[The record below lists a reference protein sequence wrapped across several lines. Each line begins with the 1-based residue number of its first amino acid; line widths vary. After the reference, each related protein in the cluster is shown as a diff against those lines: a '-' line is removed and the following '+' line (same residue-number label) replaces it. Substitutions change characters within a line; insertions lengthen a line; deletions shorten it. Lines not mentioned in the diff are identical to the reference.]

1 MQRLIWTIV
10 AAFAMTLVFGPIMIP
25 WLKRLKFGQTIYDL
39 GPESHK
45 KKQGTPTMGGL
56 VFAAPAL
63 IAAIAF
69 SYGEARF
76 EYTLMIAVSA
86 LGFGLIGFV
95 DDFIKVKLKRSLG
108 LTPMQKVVPQ
118 LILSLSL
125 AFWAYKSDTI
135 GSTLTVPFFNVE
147 WELGW
152 LYIPVMMFVMVGT
165 VNSANL
171 LDGLDGL
178 LSGCSMI
185 DFITMMIICLCMAV
199 ADPSNASNLLNTA
212 IFAGAMAGALMGFL
226 RFNAHPARV
235 FMGDVGSFF
244 IGGALVGMTTVTRLS
259 LLLPIIAVAMFA
271 SSVSDII
278 QVGWFKYTK
287 KKYGEGRRIFKMA
300 PLHHHFELS
309 GMPETSVVTMY
320 YITTAALCLIA
331 LLGFVA

>member
-1 MQRLIWTIV
+1 MQRLIWTII
-10 AAFAMTLVFGPIMIP
+10 AAFAMTLVCGPIMIP
-25 WLKRLKFGQTIYDL
+25 WLKKLKFGQTIYDL

-45 KKQGTPTMGGL
+45 KKQGTPTMGGII
-56 VFAAPAL
+56 FAVPAL
-63 IAAIAF
+63 IAALAF
-69 SYGEARF
+69 SYNDTRF
-76 EYTLMIAVSA
+76 DYALMILVSA
-86 LGFGLIGFV
+86 LGFGMIGFV

-118 LILSLSL
+118 LVLSVVL
-125 AFWAYKSDTI
+125 AFWAYKNNTI
-135 GSTLTVPFFNVE
+135 GSSLTIPFFNVE
-147 WELGW
+147 WDLGW
-152 LYIPVMMFVMVGT
+152 FYIPVMVFVMVGT

-185 DFITMMIICLCMAV
+185 NFITMMIICLCMA
-199 ADPSNASNLLNTA
+199 AANGANSSNLLNTA
-212 IFAGAMAGALMGFL
+212 IFAAAMAGALMGFL

-259 LLLPIIAVAMFA
+259 LLLPIIAIAMFA

-287 KKYGEGRRIFKMA
+287 KKYGAGRRVFKMA

-309 GMPETSVVTMY
+309 GMPETRVVTMY
-320 YITTAALCLIA
+320 YITTAGLCLLA